1 MAIIN
6 RLPVGGGV
14 KLDNLSDKGLFGT
27 YYQDSTGSSGAP
39 GIFYASLVPSDYLR
53 KDSNNQATVMKDFEC
68 LIVLSTTS
76 SNTLSTNDY
85 QTLEVNGTQVCATP
99 RQSSVRNTLNVVY
112 LKLKRGDIITGRVYH
127 LNNSYRVYFNFEV
140 FEIN

>member
-1 MAIIN
+1 MT
-6 RLPVGGGV
+6 
-14 KLDNLSDKGLFGT
+14 DKGLFGT
-27 YYQDSTGSSGAP
+27 YYQNSTTSSGAP
-39 GIFYASLVPSDYLR
+39 GIFYSSTVPSDYLR

-76 SNTLSTNDY
+76 ADVLNANDY

-99 RQSSVRNTLNVVY
+99 RQSSLRNTLNVVY
-112 LKLKRGDIITGRVYH
+112 LKLKSGDIITGRVYH
-127 LNNSYRVYFNFEV
+127 LSTNYRVFFNYEV